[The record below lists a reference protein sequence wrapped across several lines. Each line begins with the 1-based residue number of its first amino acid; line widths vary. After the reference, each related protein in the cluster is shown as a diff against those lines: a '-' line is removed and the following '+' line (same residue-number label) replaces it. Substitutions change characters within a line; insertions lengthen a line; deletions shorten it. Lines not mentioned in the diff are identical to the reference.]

1 MAFVFIPA
9 SMALLSTLEM
19 LTILKCFLVRLHKQ
33 AHAAY
38 SYILVPGIQNTLR
51 CSLVER
57 TLKPS
62 SISRGYTEW
71 HMQASRPGQVHC
83 TAPIRGIHR

>member
-33 AHAAY
+33 AHAA
-38 SYILVPGIQNTLR
+38 
-51 CSLVER
+51 
-57 TLKPS
+57 
-62 SISRGYTEW
+62 
-71 HMQASRPGQVHC
+71 
-83 TAPIRGIHR
+83 